1 MLDLILALDAV
12 QYVKLEALARQ
23 YDVTVESLVSIFL
36 DSWVGTT
43 SESVPV
49 FAKTA

>member
-1 MLDLILALDAV
+1 MSEFILALDAV
-12 QYVKLEALARQ
+12 QYVKLEALAEQ
-23 YDVTVESLVSIFL
+23 YHVSVESLLSIFL

-43 SESVPV
+43 SMPVPV